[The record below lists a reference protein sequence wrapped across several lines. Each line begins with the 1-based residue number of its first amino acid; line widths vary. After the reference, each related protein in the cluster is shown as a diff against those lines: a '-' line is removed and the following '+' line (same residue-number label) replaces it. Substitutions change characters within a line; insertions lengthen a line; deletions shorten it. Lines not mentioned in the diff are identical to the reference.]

1 MDATMETQF
10 TIAACIVANEGTL
23 RKCLAWRDPAFTPI
37 LDFGLVSDAVLLNH
51 YLRRISEPGA
61 PCKNLGIR
69 MLLNDPG
76 LLDRLAVESPSSKP
90 QTLVLGLPNR
100 PSRAAMTA
108 ARKIAEQVFLEVY
121 SADTAPRFD
130 GLDPDGWVIRGN
142 EAGGICADTSNPTLL
157 RSIREKSSQP
167 IWMFGGA
174 GFQSALAY
182 AIGGAD
188 GIVLS
193 DALLLLPEVADDLK
207 ENDLRA
213 VKAAIRT
220 QAVDIGHGLQVRIS
234 EAYPDLIER
243 VRNLCL
249 RHDRRPREAE
259 AHVDTR
265 LAETLAIMAQYPP
278 TARCF
283 LGEEVGWAAEW
294 GQTFGSIADLAQA
307 LRRALA
313 GQLEVL
319 RTAYPFGQGSAL
331 ARELQ
336 AEYPIL
342 QGPMTHVS
350 DRPAF
355 LAGVAQN
362 GAIPFLALG
371 LSRADQLDPLLRETQ
386 TAVNGRPW
394 GVGLIGFAPKALQ
407 DEQLARIEKYKPD
420 LAIVAGGRPAHYK
433 TLRDLGIVPFLH
445 IPVPSMIANFFK
457 EGVRHFIFEGRGCGG
472 HVGPINSYPLW
483 QSALIEFQKLAA
495 AGEDLSA
502 VRIALAGGIYDARSA
517 AMAGAFCPPLLAHGV
532 QFGVIVG
539 TAYLFTREIVA
550 SAAITPVFQEVA
562 LDSEHTVVIEGG
574 IGHAIRCAPTPITEQ
589 FASVKAALL
598 GDGLAP
604 QELQAQLDQLNVGR
618 LRLAAKGV
626 MRAGRAPSDEAL
638 VAYSEANQVKEG
650 LFMLGEVAT
659 LMDRTI
665 GMADLHRSLCGDA
678 ERLIAQT
685 GALAFHSREAAR
697 PTIASKPTDMA
708 IIGMSALLPG
718 AENLDAF
725 WRNVLAKIYCIREV
739 PEDRWRAAVN
749 YHPDPNHKDTAYSTK
764 GGFLGELPINCMEYG
779 IPPGSMQNVEPAQ
792 LLALEAVKQALI
804 DAGYAQREF
813 DREKTSVIF
822 GFAGGG
828 DLLLA
833 YSARATLREYM
844 ARAQDIPEK
853 IRADVLASVNAVLPE
868 WSEDAFPGILGNVIA
883 GRVANRFDLN
893 GLNFTMDAACASSMA
908 ALQVACQELAYGST
922 KVAIVGGVD
931 ASQHPFGYTCFSK
944 TKALSLSGQ
953 SKPFSPEADGIVLGE
968 GVGVVVLKRL
978 ADAIADGDRIY
989 AVVKGIGGASDGK
1002 GSGMTVPV
1010 SRGQKLAIHRAYEL
1024 TGFKTDSVE
1033 LIEAHGTGTPLGDRV
1048 ELETIHEVLQQ
1059 HGATQPCALGSIKAA
1074 IGHTKGAAGIIGVIK
1089 TALALHH
1096 KVLPAQANVDTAHPA
1111 VSNPRTGLYLNT
1123 QSRPWFRRRPEQ
1135 PRRAGASA
1143 FGFGGTNFHAVLE
1156 EFESHA
1162 PAGADFPPTL
1172 WPAELFFFGAQ
1183 DAKTLVKRIEATLG
1197 LLSREDRPL
1206 ARLALEHHTQQ
1217 APFTATP
1224 VRLAVRAEDLPQ
1236 LKARL
1241 EQSKSLIAAGRLD
1254 AGGGAAHPPL
1264 PMGEGL
1270 WAARHDAPAAPLTA
1284 LFPGQGAQKLDM
1296 LRDLALVF
1304 PIVREC
1310 LDHANAILARD
1321 FFPAAQGVLTD
1332 YIYPPTVPSA
1342 EAQKEALQA
1351 LTQTAVAQPALAAVE
1366 MALYRLL
1373 LQFNVC
1379 IDLAAG
1385 HSFGEL
1391 TALWAAGALNDRQL
1405 LTLAAKRGRCMAQ
1418 SSEVAT
1424 GMVAVQIQ
1432 RAALEKYI
1440 EGVAELSIANHNTPQ
1455 QVVVSGSISALET
1468 FEAHC
1473 RQQKWGYK
1481 RLPVS
1486 QGFHSPYMA
1495 SAEAHWRNALA
1506 EERFSTLTMPVFAN
1520 LTAAPYGP
1528 TAPEIADTLGRHL
1541 RHGVNFVGEIEALH
1555 AAGSRTFLEIGPGAT
1570 LTRFVDAILADKP
1583 HQAIAVQ
1590 PREGQAGV
1598 AMLLDTLAALF
1609 VLGHDIDLQPAYA
1622 HRVIRPARPKPAA
1635 SATLFMVNGGR
1646 AKATVELRA
1655 RKETAPKP
1663 PRWEQPPA
1671 PVSAR
1676 PVPAPNPS
1684 PPAAG
1689 VPGTQPHPGGVSV
1702 LADQEKLSTLKHF
1715 QKSMSLFLETQERFH
1730 QQRLTMMEKM
1740 WNINQQL
1747 LQGLLGGSPGP
1758 PQAPADQRPAPRPP
1772 APERVV
1778 AEVPQPPRPMEQ
1790 TPKAAPPDAPVD
1802 YQALLFDII
1811 SERTQYPVDM
1821 LAPEQQI
1828 EADLGI
1834 DSIKRVE
1841 IIGMLQDTHPSLGDI
1856 GNEKYFEDMA
1866 QLKTLGDIV
1875 RWIEAHFGATQTAP
1889 AGAGTAPQPSPA
1901 APKAG
1906 ERVDYQALLFAVISE
1921 RTQYPVDM
1929 LAPEQQIE
1937 ADLGIDSIK
1946 RVEIIGMLQGTHPS
1960 LGDIGNEKYFEDMA
1974 QLKTLGDIVA
1984 WITQHFGAPSSTQA
1998 PVATPPT
2005 PEVPAEPEA
2014 VSRATPGQYKPLV
2027 LAAIGERTLYPVELI
2042 EMGMDLEEDLGID
2055 PDLLKELLRALADS
2069 HPSHEHRNPIDPSE
2083 ALGKLTTVQDLI
2095 DWVEQKFAQNP
2106 PAGDALPVA
2115 TVTNPAPADQSLP
2128 HPVFHRYLLKLVPR
2142 PLDLSRTRNFDGVLL
2157 ILDGGHG
2164 LGRQIH
2170 IKAQEMG
2177 VQCVRVVDEGVSAP
2191 EHASCIRMNF
2201 SEEQDYSRC
2210 YRHIKQS
2217 VGAPAGILNLLALGQ
2232 KTHAAAYDAV
2242 LHSFLWAK
2250 TIGADPDLL
2259 PLGGRQ
2265 LFWTSVSSMGG
2276 DFGLNPAMDFEACQN
2291 GVHGIT
2297 KSLFHEWP
2305 GLQTKT
2311 IDIHAEGNLEQIA
2324 QGVLDECH
2332 EVMATIKE
2340 VGLTGDGR
2348 NEMVLV
2354 DRPLD
2359 SVAPQA
2365 HFDSAPVFLLT
2376 GGAKGITADVA
2387 AFLAQRYAPTLI
2399 VTGRTPLPE
2408 RSPEDS
2414 AAFMARAARAAQD
2427 PKRFKSEIIDTLKA
2441 TGEQVS
2447 PALVNEHFNAIV
2459 QEYKARRN
2467 IARMEQ
2473 LGAKVFYY
2481 ACDCTDEPSFAGLL
2495 RHVYQRHHKIDGVI
2509 HAAGYLKDGL
2519 ITQKSMAH
2527 FKRVLD
2533 TKVEGARILMRE
2545 LDFQKLDFIVFFSS
2559 VSGRFGN
2566 QGQADY
2572 AAANEILNKMAVK
2585 IDMRWP
2591 GKATAINWGPWEGE
2605 GMVSSQ
2611 VKKQFDEAGVF
2622 LLPRDLG
2629 AHMLNLEILQ
2639 SARSPEVIIFG
2650 ARDIDRRLPVLQ
2662 VPEASAPLPF
2672 VERFEPLGAA
2682 RSAPHE
2688 TAWQLTLDQTAP
2700 YLSDHRINGTPVL
2713 PAAVAM
2719 EIMAQAAMAAQ
2730 PGYRFQALHDFKLIK
2745 GITLGPQGPV
2755 KLTVTARKTTN
2766 ATRKSALIEVR
2777 LAMPDQADR
2786 CNYAATIL
2794 LTREQNG
2801 NGHIPNLT
2809 PSTHSRRFD
2818 QPVEAVYAERLFHTG
2833 VFRALRTIDTFEI
2846 ADLQNNGIRGS
2857 LHTSSP
2863 QRILGA
2869 PTQGAWLLDPIVF
2882 DGAYQLSLLWI
2893 QECYDLMAL
2902 PGDIKKYVQYRPYNG
2917 GPIHCDIAVKT
2928 AHFPR
2933 VILDFNFSDE
2943 AGRLYAKATDVA
2955 AIMKKDLKRT
2965 RRGPLEKETA
2975 ASA

>member
-1 MDATMETQF
+1 METQF
-10 TIAACIVANEGTL
+10 TIAACIVATEGTI

-37 LDFGLVSDAVLLNH
+37 LDFGLVTDAVLLNH

-61 PCKNLGIR
+61 PCTNLGIR
-69 MLLNDPG
+69 MMLDDPA
-76 LLDRLAVESPSSKP
+76 LLDRLMVERPSAKLK
-90 QTLVLGLPNR
+90 TIVLGLPNR
-100 PSRAAMTA
+100 PSRTAMTA
-108 ARKIAEQVFLEVY
+108 ARKIAEHVFLEVY
-121 SADTAPRFD
+121 SADMAPRRD
-130 GLDPDGWVIRGN
+130 GLAPDGWVIRGN

-157 RSIREKSSQP
+157 RSVREKVSEP
-167 IWMFGGA
+167 IWMFGGV

-193 DALLLLPEVADDLK
+193 DALLLLPETADDLK
-207 ENDLRA
+207 AHDLRA
-213 VKAAIRT
+213 VKASIRT
-220 QAVDIGHGLQVRIS
+220 QAVAIGHGLHVRIS

-294 GQTFGSIADLAQA
+294 GQTFGSIADLAEA
-307 LRRALA
+307 LRRELA

-319 RTAYPFGQGSAL
+319 RTAFPFGQNSAL
-331 ARELQ
+331 ARELK

-371 LSRADQLDPLLRETQ
+371 LSRADKLDPLLRETQ
-386 TAVNGRPW
+386 AAVSGKPW

-407 DEQLARIEKYKPD
+407 DEQLARVEKYKPD

-433 TLRDLGIVPFLH
+433 TLRDLGIIPFLH

-502 VRIALAGGIYDARSA
+502 VRIALAGGIYDALSA

-532 QFGVIVG
+532 QFGLIVG

-589 FASVKAALL
+589 FAGAKAALL

-604 QELQAQLDQLNVGR
+604 QEVQTQLDQLNAGR

-626 MRAGRAPSDEAL
+626 MRAGPTPGDEAL

-665 GMADLHRSLCGDA
+665 GMADLHRALCG
-678 ERLIAQT
+678 
-685 GALAFHSREAAR
+685 EAAR
-697 PTIASKPTDMA
+697 VMAQTAPIAFPCRNTARPAAAAKPTDMA
-708 IIGMSALLPG
+708 IIGMASLLPG

-725 WRNVLAKIYCIREV
+725 WRNVLAKIYCIQDV

-749 YHPDPNHKDTAYSTK
+749 YHPDPNHKDTAYATK
-764 GGFLGELPINCMEYG
+764 GGFLGEIPINCMEYG
-779 IPPGSMQNVEPAQ
+779 IPPGSMKNVEPAQ
-792 LLALEAVKQALI
+792 LLALEAVKQALS

-813 DREKTSVIF
+813 DREKSSVIF

-853 IRADVLASVNAVLPE
+853 IREDVLASVNAILPE

-922 KVAIVGGVD
+922 NLAIVGGVD

-978 ADAIADGDRIY
+978 GDAIADDDRIY

-1024 TGFKTDSVE
+1024 AGFKTDSVD

-1048 ELETIHEVLQQ
+1048 ELETIHEVLQH

-1096 KVLPAQANVDTAHPA
+1096 KVLPAHANVDRAHPA
-1111 VSNPRTGLYLNT
+1111 VSNPQTGLYLNT
-1123 QSRPWFRRRPEQ
+1123 QNRPWFRRRPEQ

-1143 FGFGGTNFHAVLE
+1143 FGFGGTNFHTVLE
-1156 EFESHA
+1156 EFAGHA
-1162 PAGADFPPTL
+1162 PAGADFPPAL

-1183 DAKTLVKRIEATLG
+1183 DAKTLATRIEATLA
-1197 LLSREDRPL
+1197 LLSRADMHL
-1206 ARLALEHHTQQ
+1206 ARLALEHHKGQ

-1254 AGGGAAHPPL
+1254 ADAGAAHPSL
-1264 PMGEGL
+1264 LMEEGL
-1270 WAARHDAPAAPLTA
+1270 WAARREAPAAPLTA

-1296 LRDLALVF
+1296 LKELALVF

-1310 LDHANAILARD
+1310 LEHANAILARD

-1332 YIYPPTVPSA
+1332 YIYPPTVPTA
-1342 EAQKEALQA
+1342 DAHKEALQA
-1351 LTQTAVAQPALAAVE
+1351 LTQTAIAQPALAAVE

-1373 LQFNVC
+1373 LQFNVR

-1440 EGVAELSIANHNTPQ
+1440 EGMAELSIANYNTPK

-1468 FEAHC
+1468 FETHC
-1473 RQQKWGYK
+1473 RQQKWSYK

-1486 QGFHSPYMA
+1486 QGFHSPFMA
-1495 SAEAHWRNALA
+1495 NAEAHWRNALA
-1506 EERFSTLTMPVFAN
+1506 DEHFSTLTMPVFAN

-1555 AAGSRTFLEIGPGAT
+1555 AAGGRTFLEIGPGAT

-1590 PREGQAGV
+1590 PREGQPGV
-1598 AMLLDTLAALF
+1598 PMLLDTLAALF

-1622 HRVIRPARPKPAA
+1622 HRVIRPTRPKPAA

-1646 AKATVELRA
+1646 ARATVELRA
-1655 RKETAPKP
+1655 KKETAPKP
-1663 PRWEQPPA
+1663 PRWEQPPV
-1671 PVSAR
+1671 PVSTR
-1676 PVPAPNPS
+1676 PMPAPDPS

-1689 VPGTQPHPGGVSV
+1689 IPSAQPHPSGASV
-1702 LADQEKLSTLKHF
+1702 LDDQEKLSKMKYF
-1715 QKSMSLFLETQERFH
+1715 QQSMNLFLETQERFH
-1730 QQRLTMMEKM
+1730 QQRLAMMEKM

-1747 LQGLLGGSPGP
+1747 LQGLLGSAPPTAMPAGRDAVTAFDPPNRSQYWPPSGQPGAP
-1758 PQAPADQRPAPRPP
+1758 ADLRPAPLPQAP
-1772 APERVV
+1772 EGVV
-1778 AEVPQPPRPMEQ
+1778 AEVPQPSRPMQ
-1790 TPKAAPPDAPVD
+1790 KRSQAAPPDVPPDVPAD

-1841 IIGMLQDTHPSLGDI
+1841 IISMLQDTHPSLGDI
-1856 GNEKYFEDMA
+1856 GNEKYFE
-1866 QLKTLGDIV
+1866 
-1875 RWIEAHFGATQTAP
+1875 E
-1889 AGAGTAPQPSPA
+1889 
-1901 APKAG
+1901 
-1906 ERVDYQALLFAVISE
+1906 
-1921 RTQYPVDM
+1921 
-1929 LAPEQQIE
+1929 
-1937 ADLGIDSIK
+1937 
-1946 RVEIIGMLQGTHPS
+1946 
-1960 LGDIGNEKYFEDMA
+1960 MA

-1998 PVATPPT
+1998 GVAAPPR
-2005 PEVPAEPEA
+2005 PDAPAEPEV
-2014 VSRATPGQYKPLV
+2014 VSRANPEQYRPLV

-2055 PDLLKELLRALADS
+2055 PDLLKELLRTLADS
-2069 HPSHEHRNPIDPSE
+2069 HPSHEHRDPANLSE

-2095 DWVEQKFAQNP
+2095 HWVEEAFAQDNRSS
-2106 PAGDALPVA
+2106 AALPVA
-2115 TVTNPAPADQSLP
+2115 TVTNQPPADRSVLHP
-2128 HPVFHRYLLKLVPR
+2128 VSHPVFHRYLLKLVPR
-2142 PLDLSRTRNFDGVLL
+2142 PLDLSRPRNVDGVLL

-2164 LGRQIH
+2164 LGRQVQ
-2170 IKAQEMG
+2170 IKAQQMG
-2177 VQCVRVVDEGVSAP
+2177 VQCVRVVDVGGAAP

-2201 SEEQDYSRC
+2201 SAEQDYPSC
-2210 YRHIKQS
+2210 YHRIKQS
-2217 VGAPAGILNLLALGQ
+2217 VGSPAGILNLLALGQ
-2232 KTHAAAYDAV
+2232 KTHAAAYEAV

-2259 PLGGRQ
+2259 PLSGRQ
-2265 LFWTSVSSMGG
+2265 LFWTSVSGMGG
-2276 DFGLNPAMDFEACQN
+2276 DFGLNSAMDFEACQN

-2305 GLQTKT
+2305 GLQVKT
-2311 IDIHAEGNLEQIA
+2311 IDIHPDGHLEQIA

-2332 EVMATIKE
+2332 EVTATIKE

-2348 NEMVLV
+2348 HEMVLV
-2354 DRPLD
+2354 DRPVEA
-2359 SVAPQA
+2359 VAPQA
-2365 HFDSAPVFLLT
+2365 RFNSAPVFLIT

-2387 AFLAQRYAPTLI
+2387 ARLAQRYAPTLI

-2414 AAFMARAARAAQD
+2414 EAFMARAARGAQD

-2447 PALVNEHFNAIV
+2447 PALVNGHFNAIM
-2459 QEYKARRN
+2459 QEYKARQN
-2467 IARMEQ
+2467 IARMAQ
-2473 LGAKVFYY
+2473 LGAKVFYH
-2481 ACDCTDEPSFAGLL
+2481 ACDCTDDESFAGLL
-2495 RHVYQRHHKIDGVI
+2495 RQVYQRHHKIDGVI

-2545 LDFQKLDFIVFFSS
+2545 LDFAKLDFIVFFSS

-2585 IDMRWP
+2585 IDLRWP

-2622 LLPRDLG
+2622 LLPRDVG

-2639 SARSPEVIIFG
+2639 PDRSPEVIIFG
-2650 ARDIDRRLPVLQ
+2650 AKDIDRRLPVFQ
-2662 VPEASAPLPF
+2662 APEATAPLPF
-2672 VERFEPLGAA
+2672 VERFEPLTPA
-2682 RSAPHE
+2682 RPDSHE
-2688 TAWQLTLDQTAP
+2688 TAWQLPLDQTAP

-2730 PGYRFQALHDFKLIK
+2730 PGYRFKAIHDFKLIK

-2755 KLTVTARKTTN
+2755 KLRVTARKSTN
-2766 ATRKSALIEVR
+2766 ATGKSASIEVR
-2777 LAMPDQADR
+2777 LAMPDQAER
-2786 CNYAATIL
+2786 CNYSAAIL

-2801 NGHIPNLT
+2801 NGHIPYLT
-2809 PSTHSRRFD
+2809 PGTHSRRFD

-2833 VFRALRTIDTFEI
+2833 VFRALRTIESFEI

-2869 PTQGAWLLDPIVF
+2869 PTKGAWLLDPIVF
-2882 DGAYQLSLLWI
+2882 DGAYQLALLWI

-2917 GPIHCDIAVKT
+2917 GPIRCDIAVKT

-2933 VILDFNFSDE
+2933 LILDFDFSDE
-2943 AGRLYAKATDVA
+2943 AGRLYAKATDVVTV
-2955 AIMKKDLKRT
+2955 MKKDLNRT
-2965 RRGPLEKETA
+2965 RQGNIRKETA
-2975 ASA
+2975 LGA